1 MIDELSGEGNKDEL
15 YDPEELL
22 NQIINQFKES
32 QKMVKQG
39 KSDDD
44 EKDDNQEDLLEE
56 KDKLMTGLIQ
66 LTRKIIE

>member
-1 MIDELSGEGNKDEL
+1 
-15 YDPEELL
+15 
-22 NQIINQFKES
+22 
-32 QKMVKQG
+32 MVKQG